1 MRTGKLFHRDF
12 TMVVLGQ
19 IVSLFGNGIL
29 RFALPLYLLRQTGSA
44 ALYGAVSACSFVPMV
59 IFSIL
64 GGGIADRVNKRNIMV
79 VLDFCTAAL
88 IGVFYV
94 ALGKMPLVPLML
106 AALMMLYGIQGAYQ
120 PAVQASIPLLAEE
133 KVLMKGNAVINMVST
148 LSGLLG
154 PVIGGVLYGRFGIRL
169 ILEVSIVCFAAAAV
183 METFIQIPHEKR
195 EGNSGLFAALKND
208 FRESSRYVRW
218 ENPALLQV
226 ILVIAVFNLVFS
238 AMLVVG
244 IPVIVI
250 NVLEMSDARLGV
262 TQGAMGL
269 GGLAGG
275 ILAGAAAEKMKIK
288 NSHRFLL
295 ACAAGAFLAGLSLLP
310 GVSADVGYWVITGV
324 TFGVMCVST
333 VFTVMLFTLVQ
344 RQTPANLLGKIM
356 AVIFAVANCSQ
367 PVGQAIYGGL
377 FEVFGNVP
385 WVVLIGAAVVS
396 GVVAVYAK
404 GVLCRMEE

>member
-88 IGVFYV
+88 IGAFYV

-120 PAVQASIPLLAEE
+120 PAVQASIPLLVEE
-133 KVLMKGNAVINMVST
+133 KLLMKGNAVINMVST

-183 METFIQIPHEKR
+183 METFIRIPHEKR
-195 EGNSGLFAALKND
+195 EGKSGLFAALKSD
-208 FRESSRYVRW
+208 FRESSRYVRR

-385 WVVLIGAAVVS
+385 WVVLTGAAVVS

-404 GVLCRMEE
+404 GVLRRMEE

>member
-88 IGVFYV
+88 IGAFYV

-154 PVIGGVLYGRFGIRL
+154 PIIGGVLYGRFGIRL

-183 METFIQIPHEKR
+183 MEMFIQIPHEKR
-195 EGNSGLFAALKND
+195 EGKSGLFAALKND
-208 FRESSRYVRW
+208 FRESSRYVRR

-310 GVSADVGYWVITGV
+310 GISADVGYWVITGV

-377 FEVFGNVP
+377 FEVLGNVP
-385 WVVLIGAAVVS
+385 WVVLAGAAVVS